1 MALFRLG
8 ASSENA
14 TFIRG
19 EGVYLRPAEMRDYI
33 AWAELRQASRA
44 FLTPWEP
51 TWPADD
57 LTRASFRRRLRR
69 HAEEL
74 DRDEAYPFLLF
85 REGDDRLLGGLTL
98 GQVRRGVA
106 QAATLGYWMGAPH
119 AGKGYMARAVR
130 ATAGFAFATLRLHRI
145 EAACLPENA
154 ASARMLEGVGFKR
167 EGFARAYLRI
177 NGEWR
182 DHVLFAM
189 VETDRIL
196 PGRSTQGG

>member
-57 LTRASFRRRLRR
+57 L
-69 HAEEL
+69 
-74 DRDEAYPFLLF
+74 
-85 REGDDRLLGGLTL
+85 
-98 GQVRRGVA
+98 
-106 QAATLGYWMGAPH
+106 
-119 AGKGYMARAVR
+119 
-130 ATAGFAFATLRLHRI
+130 
-145 EAACLPENA
+145 
-154 ASARMLEGVGFKR
+154 
-167 EGFARAYLRI
+167 ARAYLRI

-182 DHVLFAM
+182 DHVLYAM

-196 PGRSTQGG
+196 PGRSAQGG